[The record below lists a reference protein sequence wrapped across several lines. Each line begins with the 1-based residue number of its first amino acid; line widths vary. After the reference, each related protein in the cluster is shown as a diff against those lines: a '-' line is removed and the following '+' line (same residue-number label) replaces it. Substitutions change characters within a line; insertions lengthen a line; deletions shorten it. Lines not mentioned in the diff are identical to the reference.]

1 MAADPSTPLP
11 LTENA
16 GWEADLQLRLE
27 RSERRAWNVA
37 KASMA
42 VALLATAALVAQG
55 ALRQVV
61 PLPVVVDRTTGE
73 VTVERRLTAQTVPV
87 NEALDKHHVARFVRA
102 RQAYAW
108 SFLQQDYNTVAR
120 MSTPAVFD
128 EYGRQFE
135 GDGALD
141 QKWKASQEH
150 RIHIVSVRLA
160 TPAAAGRPGEA
171 VVTYDRESL
180 YIDKSQPDTMTRH
193 VATVHFEYRPKLLLK
208 EGDRLDNPLGFVVTA
223 YRSDP
228 EINRPARSARADVAH
243 APAPRGENP

>member
-1 MAADPSTPLP
+1 MRLSANAD
-11 LTENA
+11 
-16 GWEADLQLRLE
+16 WEVDLQVRLE

-37 KASMA
+37 KASVA
-42 VALLATAALVAQG
+42 IALLSSAALVAQG
-55 ALRQVV
+55 ALREVV

-73 VTVERRLTAQTVPV
+73 VTAQQRLSADTVPI

-120 MSTPAVFD
+120 MSTPAVFE

-135 GDGALD
+135 GRDGLHD
-141 QKWKASQEH
+141 KWKASQEH
-150 RIHIVSVRLA
+150 RIHVVSVRLS
-160 TPAAAGRPGEA
+160 TPAAPGRPGEA

-180 YIDKSQPDTMTRH
+180 YVDKSQPSVTTRH
-193 VATVHFEYRPKLLLK
+193 VATVHFEYKPKVLLK
-208 EGDRLDNPLGFVVTA
+208 EGDRLDNPLGFIVTA

-228 EINRPARSARADVAH
+228 EINRPARSAKAEAADA
-243 APAPRGENP
+243 AAQKGEQP